1 MKRHY
6 STRGRLL
13 DSVAASSQMD
23 SGDFS
28 VMMIQTGGGFQT
40 QVNVQP
46 GVAVEGDFASTNPRH
61 VVLAGAGGLVAGA
74 AGVTVG
80 RFAWLSTAAVDDV
93 GAPTIVNNFG
103 SGPDAGFVHRDQQ
116 GLITN
121 YLADAGML
129 VPTGFAVT
137 LFDAGDFFVRNAGA
151 TQATIGQYCFANF
164 ADGRAF
170 FGAGGTIGSTGINGA
185 TVTGSI
191 GPQTA
196 TFNASISGAVMTVT
210 GTVSGVLV
218 VGGSLS
224 GGTGIVAGTI
234 VVSQLTG
241 PAGGVGMYAVSS
253 GEQTVASALLTESY
267 GLLTTS
273 VVTGTIGVGDTL
285 SGTASGTVPTSI
297 TALGTGT
304 GGVGTYYVGATQTV
318 GVGSVFTSNTNV
330 QTKWIC
336 RSVGLTGEL
345 VKISQTGIG

>member
-13 DSVAASSQMD
+13 DSVAAPSSMD

-28 VMMIQTGGGFQT
+28 VMMIQTGGFPT

-46 GVAVEGDFASTNPRH
+46 GVAVAGDFASTNPRH

-93 GAPTIVNNFG
+93 GAPTLVNNFG
-103 SGPDAGFVHRDQQ
+103 SGPDAGFVHREQQ
-116 GLITN
+116 GLITIF
-121 YLADAGML
+121 LQDASML
-129 VPTGFAVT
+129 VPTGFPVT
-137 LFDAGDFFVRNAGA
+137 LFDAGDFWVKNDGT
-151 TQATIGQYCFANF
+151 TQAQIGQFAFANF
-164 ADGRAF
+164 ADGRAT
-170 FGAGGTIGSTGINGA
+170 FGAGGTIGVTGLNGA

-210 GTVSGVLV
+210 GTVSGAIV

-224 GGTGIVAGTI
+224 GGTGIVAGTSI
-234 VVSQLTG
+234 VSQLSGTT
-241 PAGGVGMYAVSS
+241 GGVGTYAVSV

-273 VVTGTIGVGDTL
+273 VVTGTLGVGDGL
-285 SGTASGTVPTSI
+285 SGTASGTVPTTI

-304 GGVGTYYVGATQTV
+304 GGTGTYYVGATQTV
-318 GVGSVFTSNTNV
+318 GVGSVFTAATNV

-336 RSVGLTGEL
+336 RSTGLAGEL